1 MDRGIA
7 LSGLR
12 GIAPAAVGIAVAA
25 ALLAAGTNP
34 QSDLHQRLQEA
45 RLAAELSCGR
55 PTVFA
60 WSPPDARSLE
70 RFDWAGLLDLAAT
83 GAPHERWQAIE
94 ILGELGDVR
103 AVPALLQAL
112 SDPRGTVRPCLAAQ
126 SLGRLGDPRALDALI
141 EAAGQGGNEDLRLC
155 AIKSLGLL
163 RAERAVPVLVARVR
177 EGDMLVAA
185 AQALARIGTRDGAE
199 AIVEAAG
206 DPRWAP
212 WLVEPLGEF
221 GLGVVEPALRRL
233 ATSNDAHAGARRA
246 AREGLWKLDVLSAS
260 DREMALVQA
269 LHSGVAPERR
279 AWAAWR
285 LGDEEFTGSTD
296 ALAAALADRSN
307 RVAMAAAAAL
317 LRFGPASEPTLLAR
331 AAEPGPGRELALAA
345 LGLVGTERSVAWL
358 ARVDGPGEIGELA
371 RRSTRWLRARGFGG
385 SPAVA
390 LAGSATALN

>member
-1 MDRGIA
+1 
-7 LSGLR
+7 
-12 GIAPAAVGIAVAA
+12 
-25 ALLAAGTNP
+25 
-34 QSDLHQRLQEA
+34 
-45 RLAAELSCGR
+45 
-55 PTVFA
+55 
-60 WSPPDARSLE
+60 
-70 RFDWAGLLDLAAT
+70 
-83 GAPHERWQAIE
+83 
-94 ILGELGDVR
+94 
-103 AVPALLQAL
+103 
-112 SDPRGTVRPCLAAQ
+112 
-126 SLGRLGDPRALDALI
+126 
-141 EAAGQGGNEDLRLC
+141 
-155 AIKSLGLL
+155 
-163 RAERAVPVLVARVR
+163 
-177 EGDMLVAA
+177 MLVAA

-233 ATSNDAHAGARRA
+233 ATSNGAHAGARRA

-317 LRFGPASEPTLLAR
+317 LRWRVPEAWFGSLIVAGVVL
-331 AAEPGPGRELALAA
+331 
-345 LGLVGTERSVAWL
+345 SVALQLIWFTGWSVL
-358 ARVDGPGEIGELA
+358 PLLVN
-371 RRSTRWLRARGFGG
+371 
-385 SPAVA
+385 VA
-390 LAGSATALN
+390 LLWVIFGQHVTVESLRV